1 MFKKSKRSQ
10 IRQRAR
16 NHSESEDESSKNC
29 GGTLPGQTSQETK
42 PASSKTGRNLP
53 SNENSQSNDSS
64 SNSIHSNGQSQSV
77 NLISKKASKLS
88 FLHADDEC
96 NEEGMS
102 FRQLNCH
109 QLPIPHFNHLF
120 IYIDVDAFKVKKSI
134 YSKRMER
141 NKKKKLKGFNS
152 TVVQNKLPAKANDTS
167 LKAEGP
173 SRGKLSLMFCVFS
186 VFKTY

>member
-29 GGTLPGQTSQETK
+29 GTLPGKTSHETK
-42 PASSKTGRNLP
+42 PAFSATMRNLP

-77 NLISKKASKLS
+77 SLISKKASKLS

-96 NEEGMS
+96 NEEGMIFPLLNS
-102 FRQLNCH
+102 RQL
-109 QLPIPHFNHLF
+109 LIAHFNHLL
-120 IYIDVDAFKVKKSI
+120 IYIDVDAFKVKKSA

-141 NKKKKLKGFNS
+141 NKKKRLKGFNS
-152 TVVQNKLPAKANDTS
+152 TVVQNKFPAETNDSS

-173 SRGKLSLMFCVFS
+173 SKGKLSLMFCVFC
-186 VFKTY
+186 VCKTLY